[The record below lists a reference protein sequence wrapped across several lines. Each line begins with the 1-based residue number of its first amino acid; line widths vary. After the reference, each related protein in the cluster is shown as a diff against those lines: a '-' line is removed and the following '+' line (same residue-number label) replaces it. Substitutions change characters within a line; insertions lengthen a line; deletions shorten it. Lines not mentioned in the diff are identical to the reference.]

1 MFRFGKRFRS
11 GSEVYI
17 PEGVKVSCPVMEEVK
32 VPEGG
37 DVGSEEDAT
46 WFESSG
52 IDGLWELREAF
63 IGHANPAVA
72 TSRLFSM
79 ATAAMSNECKDRAK
93 AIG

>member
-1 MFRFGKRFRS
+1 
-11 GSEVYI
+11 VYI
-17 PEGVKVSCPVMEEVK
+17 PEGVKVSLPAMEEVK

-46 WFESSG
+46 LFESSG

-63 IGHANPAVA
+63 AGHAKPEVA
-72 TSRLFSM
+72 ASRLFSM
-79 ATAAMSNECKDRAK
+79 GPAAISSECECRAK